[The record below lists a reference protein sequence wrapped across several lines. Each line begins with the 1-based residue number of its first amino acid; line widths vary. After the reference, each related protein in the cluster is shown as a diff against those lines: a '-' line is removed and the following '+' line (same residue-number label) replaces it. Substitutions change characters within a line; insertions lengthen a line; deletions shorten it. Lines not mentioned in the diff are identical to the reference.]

1 MQPLLSEERYQKLRE
16 MAAGDDF
23 DRLMAELLLD
33 ESTMSIIRTV
43 PSHTQGD
50 ELQARRKRSACRR
63 FRHRGRTRTRK
74 ALRVQNE
81 KLTAW
86 QQTPDT
92 AEQLATLPCCP

>member
-1 MQPLLSEERYQKLRE
+1 
-16 MAAGDDF
+16 
-23 DRLMAELLLD
+23 
-33 ESTMSIIRTV
+33 MSIIRTV

-50 ELQARRKRSACRR
+50 ELRAEETERLQAIQAAWTDADKE
-63 FRHRGRTRTRK
+63 